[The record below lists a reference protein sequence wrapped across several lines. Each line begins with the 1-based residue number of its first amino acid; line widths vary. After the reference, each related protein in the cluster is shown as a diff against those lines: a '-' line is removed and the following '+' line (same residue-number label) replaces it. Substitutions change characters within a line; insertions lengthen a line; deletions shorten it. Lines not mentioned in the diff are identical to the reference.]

1 MCSHGPTDAGDSLSG
16 TPEWVHGILL
26 DHPSLLPVSSILK
39 HDPCIDMM
47 WHDWEGEATG
57 TKSKRSMLQL
67 AAEMQAAKC
76 VQLLLDAGADARLAS
91 PSDGKTALHLACA
104 RKPSMASARVIAM
117 LVQHGA
123 DRDAVDF
130 NGNKPG
136 DALERMSA
144 SMSDAA
150 SVGSVASAAS
160 DVSGHSSDVQ
170 RGQLGYQRQHATRLQ
185 CSTSPAKSAT
195 SAKSANSNPNPNPNP
210 NHAHHARLASS
221 KSALV
226 TDVADLELMD
236 GVDYG
241 SAHFRMF
248 HYKVDKCPHED
259 CIHDTEA
266 CPYVHPGDKSRR
278 RNPGVVSYQPV
289 PCPHFRKGNC
299 RLGDAC
305 PLSHGVFE
313 CWLHPIKYRT
323 QLCTT
328 GSKCSRD
335 LCFFAHSLD
344 ELREPFEDCEG
355 CSMATCQIGCSNQ
368 LTCATETSIASS
380 ASNASS
386 KGPASAGTPR
396 SVCADLQAAGFNSA
410 TTSPEISS
418 GISFTPSARSPS
430 PTHDTPRVSLNDDWM
445 DKKIATLQAA
455 AVERE
460 RTRRESAVAGIA
472 ETLKSM
478 AVSRNAT
485 LHGCA
490 GNPGGS
496 CHHSHGHG
504 HNHNHNH
511 NQGREPSLYKRTSVQ
526 DAASVLSIPSSDSSV
541 SLALGSSPSR
551 SMDLF
556 SAFA

>member
-1 MCSHGPTDAGDSLSG
+1 
-16 TPEWVHGILL
+16 
-26 DHPSLLPVSSILK
+26 
-39 HDPCIDMM
+39 M
-47 WHDWEGEATG
+47 WHDWEDEATG

-130 NGNKPG
+130 DGNKPG

-144 SMSDAA
+144 SMSMSDTT

-185 CSTSPAKSAT
+185 CGTSPAKSA
-195 SAKSANSNPNPNPNP
+195 NWNP
-210 NHAHHARLASS
+210 NHGHHARLASS

-248 HYKVDKCPHED
+248 HYKVDMCPHED

-278 RNPGVVSYQPV
+278 RNPGMVSYQPV

-313 CWLHPIKYRT
+313 CWMHPIKYRT

-368 LTCATETSIASS
+368 LTCATDTFSASKASSASS

-386 KGPASAGTPR
+386 KGPAPAGTPR
-396 SVCADLQAAGFNSA
+396 SVCSDLQAAGFNSA

-430 PTHDTPRVSLNDDWM
+430 TTHDTPRVGLNDDLM
-445 DKKIATLQAA
+445 DRKIAILQAT

-478 AVSRNAT
+478 AVSRSAT

-490 GNPGGS
+490 GNPDRS
-496 CHHSHGHG
+496 CHHS

-511 NQGREPSLYKRTSVQ
+511 NHQGREPSLYKRTSVQ